1 MEQIFDKIVAEYE
14 AAHNRVLEEHPKV
27 IALYAELEKQRDA
40 TLSKAMKELLSVEIE
55 AYYALSSA
63 FDEVM
68 KIQATKIKASNEEM
82 EEIIPNCNEAQ
93 FEALQSLYLLNNI
106 IPAKNTL
113 ELYRD
118 AADRD
123 FKDWAAFKQLLIQ
136 IGVDKIVGN
145 IPIAANAKALFDAIA
160 QVKEVLDEY
169 NDNCTD
175 YFEIDKQLL
184 KIEVHTEI
192 MKNTTQ
198 LFLYHAKV
206 LKSNDTEE

>member
-1 MEQIFDKIVAEYE
+1 MEQVFDKIVAEYE

-27 IALYAELEKQRDA
+27 IALYAELERQRDA
-40 TLSKAMKELLSVEIE
+40 VHSKGVKELLSAEIE
-55 AYYALSSA
+55 AYYALNRA

-68 KIQATKIKASNEEM
+68 EIQAAKIKASNERM
-82 EEIIPNCNEAQ
+82 EEIVPNCNEAQ

-113 ELYRD
+113 ELYCD
-118 AADRD
+118 AVDRD
-123 FKDWAAFKQLLIQ
+123 FKDWATFKKLLIQ

-145 IPIAANAKALFDAIA
+145 IPVAAYAKSLFDIVS
-160 QVKEVLDEY
+160 QVKEIVDEY

-175 YFEIDKQLL
+175 YSEIDKQLL

-198 LFLYHAKV
+198 LFLYHAEV
-206 LKSNDTEE
+206 LKSNDPEE